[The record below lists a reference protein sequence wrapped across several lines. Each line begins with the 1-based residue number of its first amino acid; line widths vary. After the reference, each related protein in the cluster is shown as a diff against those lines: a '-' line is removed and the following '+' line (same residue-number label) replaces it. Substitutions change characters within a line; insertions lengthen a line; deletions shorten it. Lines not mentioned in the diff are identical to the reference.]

1 MNYYWQGKIQ
11 ILNSYL
17 ENKDLENIRSC
28 YTPSNKN
35 VQLFKYINKEI
46 DCNDNNPLSLEKEI
60 DNYFVRNGNCLIFK
74 NIIFT
79 NDENIIIINSE
90 GKNIVFTNCICQ
102 SSLWFKDSPFKINFE
117 NCFFNYLSLGEW
129 SNNTEIISCT
139 CNHLNINTGLK
150 IERKILINASLI
162 CQLDI
167 CDSNGENFSFISN
180 LIKKLFVY
188 NTREIHNF
196 SYEQLAC
203 FDKDLGYIS
212 KKKLLASIY
221 YNKSLPESIIPT
233 LSFIQNLDCVKDDP
247 RTCNL
252 INYIINSK
260 IKRSWP
266 KKLFLELVGYF
277 YKPERLFVE
286 AFSIIFIF
294 AFIFYYVISLN
305 KNFELVS
312 KWQKII
318 TSLETSFLLFIGN
331 FDTRDFI
338 RPVRIIGYIET
349 FLGYLTLNSFL
360 ISFGRKYLK

>member
-1 MNYYWQGKIQ
+1 MNYYWQGKLQ

-17 ENKDLENIRSC
+17 EKKDLETISS
-28 YTPSNKN
+28 YYLPLNKN
-35 VQLFKYINKEI
+35 IQLFKYHGKQI
-46 DCNDNNPLSLEKEI
+46 DCNDNNPLNLENEI
-60 DNYFVRNGNCLIFK
+60 DNYFVRKDNSLIFK

-79 NDENIIIINSE
+79 NDENIVFNKAE
-90 GKNIVFTNCICQ
+90 GKYIVFTNCICQ
-102 SSLWFKDSPFKINFE
+102 SSLWFKDSPLKIDYE
-117 NCFFNYLSLGEW
+117 NCFFNDLFLGEW
-129 SNNTEIISCT
+129 SNNTEIISCI

-150 IERKILINASLI
+150 EERKILINASLI
-162 CQLDI
+162 GQLDI
-167 CDSNGENFSFISN
+167 CDSNGEKFSFISN
-180 LIKKLFVY
+180 LIRKLFVY

-252 INYIINSK
+252 INYIISSK